1 MVSIAGTLETLQ
13 TSESEAQQLWYD
25 RLGKA
30 LGFPASGS
38 NALWTTSAEK
48 FDGAGTTVHKL
59 FPNTN
64 HSVTTWLSQPE
75 GAKQSIPLMSR
86 VIGRTDTNL
95 VFLAGLYGV
104 NEATKTYTN
113 KTGEAYVARNVS
125 PEELV
130 SAYNT
135 LYPNLRTKMGR
146 AVQSGEQL
154 QLPGVA
160 EEAQQTLD
168 KLPEGYELTKKRIA
182 IIDLINKMAPL
193 QENLFE
199 QTQQV
204 MLREGRDKWLMTII
218 KPGKDGNPHFDKYK
232 RDGFREFTVIAQEL
246 IRYMDRLVEQG
257 NDSLAKVNEYFKAI
271 AEAGDS
277 QVLEGAIWM
286 IRPPN
291 NNKGI
296 MEVIESLSAPHS
308 RSYPTGW
315 QTEITDFNK
324 STNWMDIL
332 KRPEMAAG
340 PPPDDE
346 EEEDDDDKSKFEEP
360 PHKDAKG
367 HVMPFTNEPKENW
380 EDTEGNIHSEA
391 DFYDSPYGEGGEVNY
406 DYDPGCCE
414 QLKQW
419 LVGIVQYKRPEIHL
433 SEIERKVYAMPC
445 HELNEYM
452 EPPQIE
458 DSNNFHN
465 LKFFGVQISSLEPH
479 ELEEAIGLN
488 GSPHQI
494 LWKQYDDCIEGV
506 MSMGVIKPPS
516 ERTDPPQ
523 SEHWTS
529 HLRRGEDELVEATGE
544 AHREFQGFEWDR
556 GEPGKF
562 DYTSD
567 EAMRETHR
575 GARVIEG
582 QDKEWEIEGE
592 GQKMSEE
599 AYRSQV
605 IGEPTKQS
613 FLKLYDLVNN
623 KGRDMMDPKIRTD
636 AGMTQKQFDNALQN
650 WDEYKRKWRD
660 ELPR

>member
-48 FDGAGTTVHKL
+48 FDGAGPTVHKL

-218 KPGKDGNPHFDKYK
+218 KPGRDGNPHFENTK
-232 RDGFREFTVIAQEL
+232 E
-246 IRYMDRLVEQG
+246 MDL
-257 NDSLAKVNEYFKAI
+257 
-271 AEAGDS
+271 
-277 QVLEGAIWM
+277 
-286 IRPPN
+286 
-291 NNKGI
+291 
-296 MEVIESLSAPHS
+296 ESL
-308 RSYPTGW
+308 
-315 QTEITDFNK
+315 Q
-324 STNWMDIL
+324 
-332 KRPEMAAG
+332 
-340 PPPDDE
+340 
-346 EEEDDDDKSKFEEP
+346 
-360 PHKDAKG
+360 
-367 HVMPFTNEPKENW
+367 
-380 EDTEGNIHSEA
+380 
-391 DFYDSPYGEGGEVNY
+391 
-406 DYDPGCCE
+406 
-414 QLKQW
+414 
-419 LVGIVQYKRPEIHL
+419 
-433 SEIERKVYAMPC
+433 
-445 HELNEYM
+445 
-452 EPPQIE
+452 
-458 DSNNFHN
+458 
-465 LKFFGVQISSLEPH
+465 
-479 ELEEAIGLN
+479 
-488 GSPHQI
+488 
-494 LWKQYDDCIEGV
+494 
-506 MSMGVIKPPS
+506 
-516 ERTDPPQ
+516 
-523 SEHWTS
+523 
-529 HLRRGEDELVEATGE
+529 
-544 AHREFQGFEWDR
+544 
-556 GEPGKF
+556 
-562 DYTSD
+562 
-567 EAMRETHR
+567 
-575 GARVIEG
+575 
-582 QDKEWEIEGE
+582 
-592 GQKMSEE
+592 
-599 AYRSQV
+599 
-605 IGEPTKQS
+605 
-613 FLKLYDLVNN
+613 
-623 KGRDMMDPKIRTD
+623 
-636 AGMTQKQFDNALQN
+636 
-650 WDEYKRKWRD
+650 
-660 ELPR
+660 

>member
-1 MVSIAGTLETLQ
+1 
-13 TSESEAQQLWYD
+13 
-25 RLGKA
+25 
-30 LGFPASGS
+30 
-38 NALWTTSAEK
+38 
-48 FDGAGTTVHKL
+48 
-59 FPNTN
+59 
-64 HSVTTWLSQPE
+64 
-75 GAKQSIPLMSR
+75 
-86 VIGRTDTNL
+86 
-95 VFLAGLYGV
+95 
-104 NEATKTYTN
+104 
-113 KTGEAYVARNVS
+113 
-125 PEELV
+125 
-130 SAYNT
+130 
-135 LYPNLRTKMGR
+135 
-146 AVQSGEQL
+146 
-154 QLPGVA
+154 
-160 EEAQQTLD
+160 
-168 KLPEGYELTKKRIA
+168 
-182 IIDLINKMAPL
+182 
-193 QENLFE
+193 
-199 QTQQV
+199 
-204 MLREGRDKWLMTII
+204 
-218 KPGKDGNPHFDKYK
+218 
-232 RDGFREFTVIAQEL
+232 
-246 IRYMDRLVEQG
+246 
-257 NDSLAKVNEYFKAI
+257 
-271 AEAGDS
+271 
-277 QVLEGAIWM
+277 
-286 IRPPN
+286 
-291 NNKGI
+291 
-296 MEVIESLSAPHS
+296 
-308 RSYPTGW
+308 
-315 QTEITDFNK
+315 
-324 STNWMDIL
+324 
-332 KRPEMAAG
+332 
-340 PPPDDE
+340 
-346 EEEDDDDKSKFEEP
+346 
-360 PHKDAKG
+360 
-367 HVMPFTNEPKENW
+367 MPFTNEPKENW

-516 ERTDPPQ
+516 ERTDPTQ